1 MTIKDLFN
9 LAVVNGWEDAEILIS
24 YEADDYWYSFEDVS
38 LEEENL
44 YYDKDF
50 NKIHIAL

>member
-9 LAVVNGWEDAEILIS
+9 LAVVNGWEDAEILID
-24 YEADDYWYSFEDVS
+24 YKCDDYWYAFENVP
-38 LEEENL
+38 LEEEIL

-50 NKIHIAL
+50 DKIHITL

>member
-9 LAVVNGWEDAEILIS
+9 LAVVNGWENAEILIS
-24 YEADDYWYSFEDVS
+24 YEADDCWYSFEDVS

-44 YYDKDF
+44 YYNKDF